1 MGSITVAGA
10 GGGRIIPGSG
20 GANSN
25 CHGGYGG
32 SAGNAGSQTI
42 AGTGAVGSGGGGWG
56 ASGAAGSVQSGT
68 SQVSGAA
75 GSGGKAI
82 ALNGNTCTLT
92 GTFNTQF
99 STRVLGS
106 VS

>member
-1 MGSITVAGA
+1 MATVTVSGA

-20 GANSN
+20 GANSSN
-25 CHGGYGG
+25 HGGYGG
-32 SAGNAGSQTI
+32 SAGNAGSQTV

-56 ASGAAGSVQSGT
+56 ASGAAGSVEVSG
-68 SQVSGAA
+68 QVSGAA

>member
-1 MGSITVAGA
+1 MGSLLVAGA

-20 GANSN
+20 GANSS

-42 AGTGAVGSGGGGWG
+42 AGSGPVGSGGGGWG
-56 ASGAAGSVQSGT
+56 ASGAAGYAEPGS
-68 SQVSGAA
+68 SQTAGAA